1 MENIDTGN
9 WKRGGRKKRKNIKE
23 KCKRKKQDRGRN
35 EEREK

>member
-1 MENIDTGN
+1 MEDIDTGN
-9 WKRGGRKKRKNIKE
+9 WKRGGRKKIKE